1 MMDDE
6 ELISEDKRIDVLED
20 EVNCQIV
27 EANIRTISISD
38 VVRLKRDGK
47 FEEFIKLNK
56 EYNEYVDVHQ
66 AKVHRTIKYVI
77 KRLNK
82 AFVDGGARCRVFGNS
97 MWFLRAEAE
106 SYEPATFKIVLVLH
120 EEGTSGRWKPTDLK
134 YVPEFV
140 RMAGPGYQ
148 NILKIRDKAW
158 DMKEKIVRYSNGDY
172 EEHK

>member
-56 EYNEYVDVHQ
+56 EYNE
-66 AKVHRTIKYVI
+66 
-77 KRLNK
+77 
-82 AFVDGGARCRVFGNS
+82 
-97 MWFLRAEAE
+97 
-106 SYEPATFKIVLVLH
+106 
-120 EEGTSGRWKPTDLK
+120 
-134 YVPEFV
+134 
-140 RMAGPGYQ
+140 
-148 NILKIRDKAW
+148 
-158 DMKEKIVRYSNGDY
+158 
-172 EEHK
+172 

>member
-20 EVNCQIV
+20 EKNCQIV
-27 EANIRTISISD
+27 EANIRTISIAD

-56 EYNEYVDVHQ
+56 EYNEYVDVHR

-82 AFVDGGARCRVFGNS
+82 AFVDGGARCNLEGTKT
-97 MWFLRAEAE
+97 WFLKAEAQ
-106 SYEPATFKIVLVLH
+106 SYEPATFKILLILR
-120 EEGTSGRWKPTDLK
+120 EEGSGRYLQPLDLK
-134 YVPEFV
+134 YVPEFI

-148 NILKIRDKAW
+148 NILKIREKAW

-172 EEHK
+172 EEHE